1 MKFKKME
8 IYGFKSFAD
17 KVQIN
22 FNDGVTGI
30 VGPNGCGKSNV
41 ADSIRWVLGEQS
53 AKALRGSNMQD
64 VIFNGTEKRKPQS
77 FSEVA
82 LTFDNT
88 EKIFKIDYDEVILS
102 RKLYRSGDS
111 EYAINK
117 MPVRLKDI
125 TELLRDSGL
134 GRDSYNIIGQG
145 RIDELLS
152 AKPEERRAVFEDAA
166 GISRLK
172 NRKTESVKKLAS
184 TSENL
189 TRINDI
195 IHELEIQLEPLKS
208 QATTAKRYL
217 ELKERLKLLDATNY
231 VMQYDTSASKK
242 AEITDRL
249 NGAIEEIALKE
260 DAFNKCV
267 VDYQTTAEKLNS
279 IDNEIDYLRDELLN
293 LTVGLEKQAGES
305 RLLEEKISTLNEQK
319 NRYEKTLLEESGQL
333 KKAEETLNRIK
344 EVKKEKEDA
353 LNELSIK
360 IDELLKSASSLKAE
374 IDEYESEQSKNN
386 TKVIESLGKL
396 GDIKAEISALK
407 AEKSNTEKQQEK
419 YTSEK
424 EELELN
430 EQNYNSKIS
439 ILKEKISIALKEK
452 DQIHADIIK
461 EKQENLKLVY
471 KISALEEEI
480 KDLIALES
488 SSDSKM
494 KLLKALKEDN
504 EGYLS
509 SIKKILED
517 SKTNTGLKGKF
528 VNVVAKLLVV
538 PEKFESA
545 IDIALGASV
554 QNIVTK
560 SEEDAKY
567 VIEYLKENNYGRAT
581 FIPMSAV
588 KPKYIPGDIKKL
600 IQRTKGVYGVAD
612 ELVKF
617 SPEYKTVFS
626 SLLGGTVIVE
636 DMDTAISLAR
646 ATKFSFKIVTLEGD
660 IVNPSG
666 TMSGGSK
673 KAQAVNLIGREREIY
688 ALAKDLENMKAEK
701 LAKEEELKELK
712 QNQTDFNEKQES
724 YNALLKQFDEN
735 IARINEEVS
744 KFVALLGDNNLRK
757 AKNNENLD
765 RLSKEL
771 KAIDE
776 KIEIFLKYESD
787 IDSGSTDILASSP
800 EMILKKN
807 KYSALS
813 DEITGLKVK
822 RASIEGELI
831 SLEGEELRLG
841 DSHSQNIKDQQVIK
855 LDYQRILTE
864 LEELSGKFSSRV
876 DKDKYDANIASLQ
889 DVRDKLASSDEK
901 KKELSVLLSKLS
913 EDKVILSNEVQR
925 ANERKFKEEN
935 ALLKIDTDIE
945 SMQEKIWEDYGLT
958 YASAKELKLA
968 SVTLEQGLSE
978 SVRVK
983 KQINALGVVNVNAI
997 EMLTDVE
1004 TRYNDLSVQRD
1015 DLVKA
1020 ETDLNAIISDLTKEM
1035 ETIFIKEFNK
1045 INTNFQGV
1053 FRELFG
1059 GGRAELRLQDESN
1072 PLECGIEIAAEPTGK
1087 KLQNITLLSGGE
1099 RALTAIAILFAILKL
1114 KPMPFCVLD
1123 EIEAALDD
1131 ANVERFAKYLK
1142 RFSNYTQFIVIT
1154 HRKPTMELAD
1164 SLYGVTMEERGVS
1177 KIVSVKLA
1185 DAIKNTA
1192 KGN

>member
-53 AKALRGSNMQD
+53 ARALRGSSMQD

-195 IHELEIQLEPLKS
+195 LHELEIQIEPLKS
-208 QATTAKRYL
+208 QAETAKRYL
-217 ELKERLKLLDATNY
+217 ELRDRLKLLDATNY
-231 VMQYDTSASKK
+231 VIQYDTSASKK
-242 AEITDRL
+242 AEIQDRL

-260 DAFNKCV
+260 AEFNKCV
-267 VDYQTTAEKLNS
+267 LDYQITADNLSK
-279 IDNEIDYLRDELLN
+279 IDAEIESLRDELLS

-305 RLLEEKISTLNEQK
+305 RLLEEKISALTEQK
-319 NRYEKTLLEESGQL
+319 KKYESTITGEGEQL
-333 KKAEETLNRIK
+333 KKAEETLKRLK
-344 EVKKEKEDA
+344 ETKQEKQQALDELSEKIENLNNSITALKKE
-353 LNELSIK
+353 
-360 IDELLKSASSLKAE
+360 IDKA
-374 IDEYESEQSKNN
+374 ESEQSENN

-396 GDIKAEISALK
+396 GDIKAQISGLN
-407 AEKSNTEKQQEK
+407 AEKTTIIKRKETGNDNL
-419 YTSEK
+419 SELKGNGLEYSKKISQLK
-424 EELELN
+424 EELGLI
-430 EQNYNSKIS
+430 K
-439 ILKEKISIALKEK
+439 KEIDLTLEN
-452 DQIHADIIK
+452 QIK
-461 EKQENLKLVY
+461 NKQDNLKLVY
-471 KISALEEEI
+471 KISALEEDI
-480 KDLIALES
+480 KDYIAQES
-488 SSDSKM
+488 SSASKM
-494 KLLKALKEDN
+494 KLLQALKDEN

-509 SIKKILED
+509 SVKQILKD
-517 SKTNTGLKGKF
+517 SKTNTGLAGKF
-528 VNVVAKLLVV
+528 VNVVARLMKV
-538 PEKFESA
+538 PEKYESA
-545 IDIALGASV
+545 IDIALGSSV

-560 SEEDAKY
+560 NEEDAKY
-567 VIEYLKENNYGRAT
+567 VINYLKNNNYGRAT
-581 FIPMSAV
+581 FLPMNAV
-588 KPKYIPGDIKKL
+588 KPRIIPQEIKK
-600 IQRTKGVYGVAD
+600 IIEKTPKVYGVAD
-612 ELVKF
+612 ELVEFDK
-617 SPEYKTVFS
+617 EYKSVFS

-636 DMDTAISLAR
+636 DMDVAITLAR
-646 ATKFSFKIVTLEGD
+646 ASKYSFKIVTIDGD
-660 IVNPSG
+660 VVNPTG

-673 KAQAVNLIGREREIY
+673 KAQAVSIIGREREIQS
-688 ALAKDLENMKAEK
+688 LVDELENMKVLK
-701 LAKEEELKELK
+701 KSKEEELSMLKE
-712 QNQTDFNEKQES
+712 EKRACEAKMEEFTEKNKDLHAKEAKITEEIS
-724 YNALLKQFDEN
+724 KYDALY
-735 IARINEEVS
+735 I
-744 KFVALLGDNNLRK
+744 DNNQRIQK
-757 AKNNENLD
+757 TKNE
-765 RLSKEL
+765 
-771 KAIDE
+771 IE
-776 KIEIFLKYESD
+776 KLEQEQQEIEDKIKIFTSYEQD
-787 IDSGSTDILASSP
+787 VNAGEMQASSP
-800 EMILKKN
+800 ELVLKKN
-807 KYSALS
+807 KLNSLNDS
-813 DEITGLKVK
+813 LTNLLVK
-822 RASIEGELI
+822 RASIEGEMVSI
-831 SLEGEELRLG
+831 EGEELRLK
-841 DSHSQNIKDQQVIK
+841 DSHNQNIKDQQLIK
-855 LDYQRILTE
+855 LDYQRVLTE
-864 LEELSGKFSSRV
+864 LEELGAKFASKV
-876 DKDKYDANIASLQ
+876 DKRVYDASVASLQ
-889 DVRDKLASSDEK
+889 DVRDKLKESDER
-901 KKELSVLLSKLS
+901 KKELNVSLSRLS
-913 EDKVILSNEVQR
+913 EEKVILSSEVGR

-958 YASAKELKLA
+958 YANCKELKLVGM
-968 SVTLEQGLSE
+968 SLEQGLQE

-983 KQINALGVVNVNAI
+983 KQINALGSVNVNAI
-997 EMLTDVE
+997 DMLTDVSV
-1004 TRYNDLSVQRD
+1004 RFNDLSTQRD

-1020 ETDLNAIISDLTKEM
+1020 ENDLNGIIGDLTREM
-1035 ETIFIKEFNK
+1035 ETIFLTEFNK
-1045 INTNFQGV
+1045 INQNFQGV
-1053 FRELFG
+1053 FKELFG
-1059 GGRAELRLQDESN
+1059 GGKAELRLADESN

-1177 KIVSVKLA
+1177 KVVSVKLS
-1185 DAIKNTA
+1185 DAIKNTQ